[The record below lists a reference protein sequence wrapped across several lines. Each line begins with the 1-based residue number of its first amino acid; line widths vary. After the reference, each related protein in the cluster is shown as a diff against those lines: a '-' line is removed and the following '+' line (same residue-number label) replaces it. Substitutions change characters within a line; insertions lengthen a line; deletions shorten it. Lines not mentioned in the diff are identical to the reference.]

1 MYMSQTG
8 IENVEQICA
17 ECGRVCDGRRS
28 LGNHLGKS
36 HPQIGGLKNYVLK
49 HFLDGMVPGCEC
61 GCGGLVEWH
70 ETKYRFNS
78 YITGHNKAG
87 FRVSQPT
94 FTREQIEKR
103 NESIRFAY
111 SNKRGEIIQ
120 KISSGVSDSLRASG
134 KDFSKYFQEKW
145 SNPEFQAAQHV
156 ARVKSWQGDEGQIR
170 REKIFTPE
178 FAKKIGLANMR
189 RELTY
194 TSKEEVLFSNRL
206 RDIGVD
212 IQTSKW
218 FNFDQKVWNV
228 DVWIPQTETMVEFD
242 GIYWHGLDRDFDW
255 KPEQIKNLTNDL
267 KKNKMAKDLGLNLL
281 RISSNVDLDSIQSLS
296 DLESLS
302 HHVVKNG
309 VVLKEGSF
317 KLSETTPLI
326 LRDRIIRIAL
336 QDEGKKYLEE
346 TIVPLLKDFLR
357 AYVDYWGWFYPI
369 SDKSL
374 QEVLMSLARGA
385 HVLSSSAHGSD
396 WLKSRVKSFWEV
408 DRGPVKA
415 FESDKI
421 LQSVLKYRL
430 GLNNS
435 KLYDYALLDG
445 EKVQVHET
453 FDVTL
458 KDIRNGFI
466 VQRNKVSWFKP
477 SWAAYVYRRFL
488 SGVDCPV
495 VWDPSVGFSA
505 RMLGFSSV
513 SSNGT
518 YVGTDPCFHMCR
530 DARDVASLIG
540 SIKPRLSFEIHQD
553 GSERWKPVQ
562 DSLDLVFTSPPY
574 FDAEKYY
581 DEPGQCWRDYP
592 GLEGWKTGYYFP
604 TLKNAFVG
612 LKSGRH
618 LVLNVSSKLRD
629 VTFDCAAKAGFVFIE
644 EIDMKLNGDH
654 FSRSRGQKG
663 SSECFLVFQK
673 QHI

>member
-1 MYMSQTG
+1 MYMSQIG
-8 IENVEQICA
+8 IENAEQICA

-36 HPQIGGLKNYVLK
+36 HPQVGGLKNYVLK
-49 HFLDGMVPGCEC
+49 HFLGGKTPQCEC
-61 GCGGLVEWH
+61 GCGESVEWH
-70 ETKYRFNS
+70 ETRYRFNS

-87 FRVSQPT
+87 FRVLQPT
-94 FTREQIEKR
+94 FTREQVEKR
-103 NESIRFAY
+103 NESIKKAY
-111 SNKRGEIIQ
+111 RERRGLISQ
-120 KISSGVSDSLRASG
+120 KIS
-134 KDFSKYFQEKW
+134 EKVKTGLAQDEVRSHLSSVRKALW
-145 SNPEFQAAQHV
+145 GNVVFKKMQHV
-156 ARVKSWQGDEGQIR
+156 SRIKSWQGNEGRIR

-194 TSKEEVLFSNRL
+194 SSKEEVLFSNRL
-206 RDIGVD
+206 RDIGIEV
-212 IQTSKW
+212 QTSKW

-281 RISSNVDLDSIQSLS
+281 RISSNVDLGSIQSLS

-309 VVLKEGSF
+309 AVLKEGSF

-415 FESDKI
+415 FESDKV

-445 EKVQVHET
+445 EKVQTHET

-477 SWAAYVYRRFL
+477 SWAAYIYRRFL
-488 SGVDCPV
+488 SEMDCPT
-495 VWDPSVGFSA
+495 VWDPSIGFSA
-505 RMLGFSSV
+505 RMLGFASV
-513 SSNGT
+513 VSEGT
-518 YVGTDPCFHMCR
+518 YIGTDPCAHMCE
-530 DARDVASLIG
+530 DARDVASQIG
-540 SIKPRLSFEIHQD
+540 VLKQRLKMDVYQT
-553 GSERWKPVQ
+553 GSEKWMPSEG
-562 DSLDLVFTSPPY
+562 SLDLVFTSPPY

-592 GLEGWKTGYYFP
+592 DFEEWKTGYYFP

-612 LKSGRH
+612 LKNGRH

-629 VTFDCAAKAGFVFIE
+629 ATLECALDVGFIFAE
-644 EIDMKLNGDH
+644 EINVKLNGDH
-654 FSRSRGQKG
+654 FSRSKGLSG
-663 SSECFLVFQK
+663 SSECFLVFRK
-673 QHI
+673 Y

>member
-1 MYMSQTG
+1 MYMSQIG

-36 HPQIGGLKNYVLK
+36 HPQVGGLKNYVLK
-49 HFLDGMVPGCEC
+49 HFLGGKTPQCEC

-70 ETKYRFNS
+70 ETRYRFNS

-87 FRVSQPT
+87 FRVAQPK
-94 FTREQIEKR
+94 FTKEQVEKR
-103 NESIRFAY
+103 NDSIRKAY
-111 SNKRGEIIQ
+111 FNKRGEIIQ
-120 KISSGVSDSLRASG
+120 KISSGVSDSLKTSG
-134 KDFSKYFQEKW
+134 RDFSKYFQEKW
-145 SNPEFQAAQHV
+145 NDSEFQAAQYA
-156 ARVKSWQGDEGQIR
+156 ARIKSWQGDEGQIR

-206 RDIGVD
+206 KDIGID
-212 IQTSKW
+212 AQASKW

-267 KKNKMAKDLGLNLL
+267 KKNKIARDLGLSLL
-281 RISSNVDLDSIQSLS
+281 RISSAVDLNSIQSLS
-296 DLESLS
+296 DLESIS
-302 HHVVKNG
+302 HHIVKNG

-317 KLSETTPLI
+317 KLGETTPLI

-336 QDEGKKYLEE
+336 QDNGKKYLEE
-346 TIVPLLKDFLR
+346 TILPLLKDFLR
-357 AYVDYWGWFYPI
+357 AYVDYWGWFYPGT
-369 SDKSL
+369 DKPL
-374 QEVLMSLARGA
+374 GEVLMSLARGA
-385 HVLSSSAHGSD
+385 HSLSSSTHGSD

-415 FESDKI
+415 FQSDKI
-421 LQSVLKYRL
+421 LQSVLSYRL

-435 KLYDYALLDG
+435 KLYDYVLLDG
-445 EKVQVHET
+445 EKVSVHET
-453 FDVTL
+453 FDITL
-458 KDIRNGFI
+458 RDVRNGFI

-488 SGVDCPV
+488 DGIDYPV
-495 VWDPSVGFSA
+495 TWDPSIGFSA
-505 RMLGFSSV
+505 RMLGFASV
-513 SSNGT
+513 VSDGT
-518 YVGTDPCFHMCR
+518 YIGTDPCAHMCK
-530 DARDVASLIG
+530 DARDVASQIGVLKQRLKLEVHQIG
-540 SIKPRLSFEIHQD
+540 SEKWMPPE
-553 GSERWKPVQ
+553 G
-562 DSLDLVFTSPPY
+562 SLDLVFTSPPY

-592 GLEGWKTGYYFP
+592 GLNDWKTEYYSP
-604 TLKNAFVG
+604 TLRNAYVG
-612 LKSGRH
+612 LKPNRH
-618 LVLNVSSKLRD
+618 LVLNVSSKLCD
-629 VTFDCAAKAGFVFIE
+629 ITLECALGVGFLFVE
-644 EIDMKLNGDH
+644 EIDVKLNGDH
-654 FSRSRGQKG
+654 FSRSKGRNG
-663 SSECFLVFQK
+663 SSERFLVFRK
-673 QHI
+673 